1 MAALISLPHALTT
14 RQLNALLD
22 SFPAHKDLVMYRD
35 TGVVVVRVR
44 GDKILSAVKS
54 PTRALWHVMAKPG
67 MVTTDL
73 DNNNNKEQA

>member
-22 SFPAHKDLVMYRD
+22 SFPAHKDLVLSRAP
-35 TGVVVVRVR
+35 GVVVVRVR
-44 GDKILSAVKS
+44 GDKILSAAKS
-54 PTRALWHVMAKPG
+54 PTKALWHVMAQPG

-73 DNNNNKEQA
+73 DNNKEQA

>member
-22 SFPAHKDLVMYRD
+22 SFPAHKDLVMYRGTD
-35 TGVVVVRVR
+35 VVVVRVR
-44 GDKILSAVKS
+44 DDKILSAAKS
-54 PTRALWHVMAKPG
+54 PTRALWHVMARPG

-73 DNNNNKEQA
+73 DNNKEQA

>member
-22 SFPAHKDLVMYRD
+22 SFPAHKDLVMYRGTD
-35 TGVVVVRVR
+35 VVVVRVR
-44 GDKILSAVKS
+44 DDKILSAAKS
-54 PTRALWHVMAKPG
+54 PTRELWHVMARPG

-73 DNNNNKEQA
+73 DNNKEQA